1 MVGSGVIIVALHKNK
16 VYYLFG
22 KEGSMERDKNC
33 HWGDFGGSAKTG
45 EDLLDTTT
53 REGAEELN
61 GFFGSKHDFE
71 KYILKNKVD
80 EIAYDKRYTYLVR
93 ADYDEKLPYYFNN
106 NYKFICEYLKGHVEH
121 PTNGLFEKSEIRWFT
136 IDELKRE
143 RNIFRDYFR
152 NIIDIVVY
160 NHPKTLSK
168 LRRGGGKAMSVSK
181 KIHGATRSR
190 FSTSDLMKCARVRK
204 HSSPSSSKNK
214 TRRMRMRKTH
224 RVHM

>member
-1 MVGSGVIIVALHKNK
+1 MVGSGVILVALHKNK

-33 HWGDFGGSAKTG
+33 HWGDFGGGAKSG

-80 EIAYDKRYTYLVR
+80 EVAYDKRYTYLVR
-93 ADYDEKLPYYFNN
+93 ADYDEKLPFYFNN
-106 NYKFICEYLKGHVEH
+106 NYKFICEYLKGHVQH

-136 IDELKRE
+136 IEELKRE

-152 NIIDIVVY
+152 NIIDIIIY

-168 LRRGGGKAMSVSK
+168 LKRGRSVSK
-181 KIHGATRSR
+181 KIHGVAATRSR
-190 FSTSDLMKCARVRK
+190 FSTS
-204 HSSPSSSKNK
+204 
-214 TRRMRMRKTH
+214 MRFVMQCCDGLNASLWISLSETNRA
-224 RVHM
+224 

>member
-1 MVGSGVIIVALHKNK
+1 MVGSGVILVALNKGK

-80 EIAYDKRYTYLVR
+80 EVAYDKRYTYLVR
-93 ADYDEKLPYYFNN
+93 ADYDEKLPFYFNN
-106 NYKFICEYLKGHVEH
+106 NYKFICEYLKTMALPCYLKILKIANLKQH
-121 PTNGLFEKSEIRWFT
+121 PIYMERWLAANLFLEI
-136 IDELKRE
+136 L
-143 RNIFRDYFR
+143 
-152 NIIDIVVY
+152 
-160 NHPKTLSK
+160 
-168 LRRGGGKAMSVSK
+168 
-181 KIHGATRSR
+181 
-190 FSTSDLMKCARVRK
+190 
-204 HSSPSSSKNK
+204 
-214 TRRMRMRKTH
+214 
-224 RVHM
+224 

>member
-80 EIAYDKRYTYLVR
+80 EVAYDKRYTYLVR
-93 ADYDEKLPYYFNN
+93 ADYDEKLPFYFNN

-152 NIIDIVVY
+152 NIIDIIVY

-168 LRRGGGKAMSVSK
+168 LKRCGGGVSK
-181 KIHGATRSR
+181 KIHGVTAAATRSR

-204 HSSPSSSKNK
+204 YSSSRRR
-214 TRRMRMRKTH
+214 TRRRRK
-224 RVHM
+224 

>member
-1 MVGSGVIIVALHKNK
+1 MVGSGVIPVALHKNK

-33 HWGDFGGSAKTG
+33 HWGDFGGGAKTG

-80 EIAYDKRYTYLVR
+80 EVAYDKRYTYLVR
-93 ADYDEKLPYYFNN
+93 ADYDEKLPFYFNN

-143 RNIFRDYFR
+143 RHIFRDYFR
-152 NIIDIVVY
+152 NIIDIIVY

-168 LRRGGGKAMSVSK
+168 LKRGRSVSK
-181 KIHGATRSR
+181 KIHGAASTRSR
-190 FSTSDLMKCARVRK
+190 FSTSDLMKCARIRK
-204 HSSPSSSKNK
+204 HSSSS
-214 TRRMRMRKTH
+214 RRRTH
-224 RVHM
+224 RRRR

>member
-1 MVGSGVIIVALHKNK
+1 MVGSGVIPVALHKNK

-93 ADYDEKLPYYFNN
+93 ADYDERLPYYFNN

-152 NIIDIVVY
+152 NIIDIIVY

-168 LRRGGGKAMSVSK
+168 LKRGRGVSK
-181 KIHGATRSR
+181 KIRGGMAGVGAATRSQ
-190 FSTSDLMKCARVRK
+190 FSTSDLMKCARIRK
-204 HSSPSSSKNK
+204 HSSHRTTRQ
-214 TRRMRMRKTH
+214 TRRRR
-224 RVHM
+224 R

>member
-1 MVGSGVIIVALHKNK
+1 MVGSGVIPVALHKNK

-33 HWGDFGGSAKTG
+33 HWGDFGGGSKTG

-61 GFFGSKHDFE
+61 GFFGSKHDFQ

-80 EIAYDKRYTYLVR
+80 EVAYDKRYTYLVR
-93 ADYDEKLPYYFNN
+93 ADYDEKLPFYFNN
-106 NYKFICEYLKGHVEH
+106 NYKFICEYLKGHVQH

-143 RNIFRDYFR
+143 RHIFRDYFR
-152 NIIDIVVY
+152 NIIDIIIY

-168 LRRGGGKAMSVSK
+168 LKRGGSSARGVSK
-181 KIHGATRSR
+181 KIHGVSASRSR
-190 FSTSDLMKCARVRK
+190 FSTSDLMKCARIRK
-204 HSSPSSSKNK
+204 HSSSSRPRHR
-214 TRRMRMRKTH
+214 TRRRR
-224 RVHM
+224 

>member
-1 MVGSGVIIVALHKNK
+1 MVGSGVILVALHKNK
-16 VYYLFG
+16 VFYLFG

-33 HWGDFGGSAKTG
+33 HWGDFGGGAKTG

-93 ADYDEKLPYYFNN
+93 ADYDEKLPFYFNN
-106 NYKFICEYLKGHVEH
+106 NYKFICEYLKGHVQH

-143 RNIFRDYFR
+143 RSIFRDYFR
-152 NIIDIVVY
+152 NIIDIIIY

-168 LRRGGGKAMSVSK
+168 LRRGGRGVSK
-181 KIHGATRSR
+181 KIRGAAAAAATRSR
-190 FSTSDLMKCARVRK
+190 FSTSDLMKCARIRK
-204 HSSPSSSKNK
+204 HSSS
-214 TRRMRMRKTH
+214 RHRTH
-224 RVHM
+224 RRRR

>member
-1 MVGSGVIIVALHKNK
+1 MVGSGVIPVALHKNK

-143 RNIFRDYFR
+143 RHIFRDYFR
-152 NIIDIVVY
+152 NIIDIIIY

-168 LRRGGGKAMSVSK
+168 LKRGNSRGVSK
-181 KIHGATRSR
+181 KIHGVAATRSR
-190 FSTSDLMKCARVRK
+190 FSTSDLMKCARIRK
-204 HSSPSSSKNK
+204 HSSLQSRSRSRHRTRK
-214 TRRMRMRKTH
+214 TRRKNK
-224 RVHM
+224 

>member
-1 MVGSGVIIVALHKNK
+1 MVGSGVIPVALHKNK

-33 HWGDFGGSAKTG
+33 HWGDFGGGAKTG

-106 NYKFICEYLKGHVEH
+106 NYKFICEYLKGHVQH

-152 NIIDIVVY
+152 NIIDIIIY

-168 LRRGGGKAMSVSK
+168 LKRGGASVSK
-181 KIHGATRSR
+181 KIHGVATTRSR

-214 TRRMRMRKTH
+214 THKRKTH
-224 RVHM
+224 RRRK

>member
-1 MVGSGVIIVALHKNK
+1 MVGSGVILVALHKNK

-33 HWGDFGGSAKTG
+33 HWGDFGGGAKTG

-93 ADYDEKLPYYFNN
+93 ADYDEKLPFYFNN
-106 NYKFICEYLKGHVEH
+106 NYKFICEYLKGHVQH

-152 NIIDIVVY
+152 NIIDIIIY

-168 LRRGGGKAMSVSK
+168 LKRGSSVSK
-181 KIHGATRSR
+181 KINGGVVGVATRSR
-190 FSTSDLMKCARVRK
+190 FSTSDLMKCARIRK
-204 HSSPSSSKNK
+204 HSSSHRR
-214 TRRMRMRKTH
+214 TRRTRR
-224 RVHM
+224 

>member
-1 MVGSGVIIVALHKNK
+1 
-16 VYYLFG
+16 
-22 KEGSMERDKNC
+22 
-33 HWGDFGGSAKTG
+33 
-45 EDLLDTTT
+45 
-53 REGAEELN
+53 
-61 GFFGSKHDFE
+61 
-71 KYILKNKVD
+71 VD

-152 NIIDIVVY
+152 NIIDIIIY

-168 LRRGGGKAMSVSK
+168 LKRGRSVSK
-181 KIHGATRSR
+181 KISGAAATRSR
-190 FSTSDLMKCARVRK
+190 FSTSDLMKCARIRK
-204 HSSPSSSKNK
+204 HSS
-214 TRRMRMRKTH
+214 RRRTH
-224 RVHM
+224 RKRK

>member
-106 NYKFICEYLKGHVEH
+106 NYKFICEYLKGHVQH

-136 IDELKRE
+136 IDDLKRE

-168 LRRGGGKAMSVSK
+168 LKRGCRGSMGVSK
-181 KIHGATRSR
+181 KIYGAATTATRSR
-190 FSTSDLMKCARVRK
+190 FSTSDLMKCARIRK
-204 HSSPSSSKNK
+204 HSS
-214 TRRMRMRKTH
+214 RRRTH
-224 RVHM
+224 RRRK

>member
-33 HWGDFGGSAKTG
+33 HWGDFGGGSKTG

-106 NYKFICEYLKGHVEH
+106 NYKFICEYLKGHVQH

-136 IDELKRE
+136 IDDLKRE

-168 LRRGGGKAMSVSK
+168 LKRGCRGSMGVSK
-181 KIHGATRSR
+181 KIHGAATIATRSR
-190 FSTSDLMKCARVRK
+190 FSTSDLMKSARIRK
-204 HSSPSSSKNK
+204 HSS
-214 TRRMRMRKTH
+214 RRRTH
-224 RVHM
+224 RRRK

>member
-1 MVGSGVIIVALHKNK
+1 
-16 VYYLFG
+16 
-22 KEGSMERDKNC
+22 MERDKNC

-93 ADYDEKLPYYFNN
+93 ADYDEKLPFYFNN
-106 NYKFICEYLKGHVEH
+106 NYNFICEYLKGHVQH

-152 NIIDIVVY
+152 NIIDIIIY

-168 LRRGGGKAMSVSK
+168 LKRGCRGSMGVSK
-181 KIHGATRSR
+181 KIHTSTATRSR
-190 FSTSDLMKCARVRK
+190 FSTSDLMKCARIRK
-204 HSSPSSSKNK
+204 HSS
-214 TRRMRMRKTH
+214 RRRTH
-224 RVHM
+224 RRRK

>member
-1 MVGSGVIIVALHKNK
+1 MVGSGVILVALHKNK

-22 KEGSMERDKNC
+22 KEGSKERDKNC
-33 HWGDFGGSAKTG
+33 HWGDFGGGAKTG

-106 NYKFICEYLKGHVEH
+106 NYKFICEYLKGHVQH

-152 NIIDIVVY
+152 NIIDIVIY

-168 LRRGGGKAMSVSK
+168 LKRGASVSK
-181 KIHGATRSR
+181 KIHGGVAGAATRSR
-190 FSTSDLMKCARVRK
+190 FSTSDLMKCARIRK
-204 HSSPSSSKNK
+204 HSSS
-214 TRRMRMRKTH
+214 RRRTH
-224 RVHM
+224 RRRR

>member
-1 MVGSGVIIVALHKNK
+1 MVGSGVIPVALHKNK

-33 HWGDFGGSAKTG
+33 HWGDFGGGAKTG

-93 ADYDEKLPYYFNN
+93 ADYDEKLPFYFNN
-106 NYKFICEYLKGHVEH
+106 NYKFICEYLKGHVQH

-143 RNIFRDYFR
+143 RHIFRDYFR
-152 NIIDIVVY
+152 NIIDIIVY

-168 LRRGGGKAMSVSK
+168 LKRGRSVSK
-181 KIHGATRSR
+181 KIHGMAATRSR

-204 HSSPSSSKNK
+204 HSSSRTRRTRRKNK
-214 TRRMRMRKTH
+214 
-224 RVHM
+224 

>member
-1 MVGSGVIIVALHKNK
+1 MVGSGVILVALHKNK

-33 HWGDFGGSAKTG
+33 HWGDFGGGSKTG

-93 ADYDEKLPYYFNN
+93 AEYDEKLPYYFNN

-152 NIIDIVVY
+152 NIIDIIIY

-168 LRRGGGKAMSVSK
+168 LKRGVGASSSVSK
-181 KIHGATRSR
+181 KIHGATATRSR
-190 FSTSDLMKCARVRK
+190 FSTSDLMKCARIRK
-204 HSSPSSSKNK
+204 KTSKNNMSRR
-214 TRRMRMRKTH
+214 TRRRR
-224 RVHM
+224 